1 MKVIG
6 YVFMALVLLMVNEE
20 VCAQNEWKMSV
31 DCNAN
36 RYTFL
41 SDTGTGMW
49 FSIISD
55 KTGGKFEL
63 GAEGGVKGEI
73 SEYACIKVDNIS
85 YLLFRGHSAFGMY
98 DNQSGFFQLTHMP
111 VNLDEL
117 DDGKSKRHSHKKQLN
132 NFFMIVDQTRI
143 NDEDNLT
150 LWQITNQS
158 EFRKIAASKYTYI
171 ENIYKAAEFQ
181 KLKFEFIDE

>member
-73 SEYACIKVDNIS
+73 SEYAYIKVDNIS
-85 YLLFRGHSAFGMY
+85 YLLFRGHNAFGMY
-98 DNQSGFFQLTHMP
+98 DSQSGFFELTHIAI
-111 VNLDEL
+111 NLDDL
-117 DDGKSKRHSHKKQLN
+117 DDRKSKNHLYEKQLN
-132 NFFMIVDQTRI
+132 NFFMVLDQTKI
-143 NDEDNLT
+143 NDEDGLT
-150 LWQITNQS
+150 LWQISNYS
-158 EFRKIAASKYTYI
+158 GHRKRAASKYPYI
-171 ENIYKAAEFQ
+171 ESIYKSAEFK
-181 KLKFEFIDE
+181 KLKFELIDD